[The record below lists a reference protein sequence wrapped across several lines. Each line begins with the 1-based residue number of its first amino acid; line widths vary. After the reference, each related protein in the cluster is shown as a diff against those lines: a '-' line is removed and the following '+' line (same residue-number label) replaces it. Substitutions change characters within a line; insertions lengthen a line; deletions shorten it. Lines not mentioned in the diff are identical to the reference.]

1 MSPTNKKKLTQ
12 LRIKLDKLDNDLLKL
27 IKKRSLLVNEVLKV
41 KIYKKEII
49 DKTRISYILKK
60 IKKKSIK
67 TKIDPKITNR
77 IWKNMIWSFID
88 YEKETL
94 KRNKLFTVW
103 WKFFFHKHFMFS
115 SRWIVFFSRQFNFSF
130 FTTCWLFYIIKKRT
144 IRFSFRDQ
152 SYFNVCFFCH
162 TI

>member
-12 LRIKLDKLDNDLLKL
+12 LRIKLDKLDSDLLKL

-49 DKTRISYILKK
+49 DKARITYILKK

-88 YEKETL
+88 YEK
-94 KRNKLFTVW
+94 RNF
-103 WKFFFHKHFMFS
+103 
-115 SRWIVFFSRQFNFSF
+115 
-130 FTTCWLFYIIKKRT
+130 KKK
-144 IRFSFRDQ
+144 
-152 SYFNVCFFCH
+152 
-162 TI
+162 